1 MQFSFLEGMK
11 KIMPIYNSKRIDT
24 YIFKPFEAIFS
35 FISKKI
41 NFTFANAFTSGLF
54 GFIVIIYLIVFLKST
69 MRFSSGTVYQT
80 FNIVLIIVLSVLC
93 LLAYNLHF
101 GLLAKKGVPC
111 FSADLNLLN
120 SHINNNSLVPSGNFQ
135 TSLSI
140 LESIKKLPDN
150 SMKAALIYPSVIMAA
165 AVIQQ
170 IIIGT
175 VFDSLMMFIGISTA
189 IIINVFITSIL
200 SELLTGEMRSEIKRY
215 LYNNQIQFKESFTSS
230 IRNKFIF
237 INVLV
242 FISMIELG
250 LIFYLSSAKGLILL
264 PVIFAI
270 LTALIVAVL
279 LLLYF
284 LSIQFSLHDIESAA
298 VDLAKGGTG
307 KLFLRSSDKEVV
319 KASLGFIKAVQVVND
334 LRENLENKIN
344 ERTSE
349 FNSTMDALQHT
360 LNEMQKLKQ
369 QQDGDYFLIS
379 LLLEPLN
386 MNKASCVNLAIDF
399 YIEEKKKFQFKKW
412 NKEIGGD
419 ICLSSSFFLKNKLYA
434 VILNADAMGKSI
446 QGAGGAIVLGSVFQA
461 LINRTRFSS
470 MEQEKYPEEWLHM
483 AYVEMQR
490 VFESFDGSMLISLV
504 LSLVD
509 DENGLM
515 YYINVE
521 HPWTVLYRNK
531 KSQFIENEL
540 MIRKLGV
547 PDRDMLFAVKLY
559 QFKPGDVIIMG
570 SDGRDDLLIPN
581 ENEIDDVSSERNQS
595 EVMNEDESL
604 FLKMVEKGN
613 GNLKDIYSSIIKHG
627 KVTDDISM
635 IRISYKEHV
644 SSPAADVTDEMN
656 KLIDDI
662 KSIQN
667 ESPEQA
673 IEMLKNATG
682 IYKKNP
688 VIIKKL
694 VKLLV
699 NKKDYKTAVPYLD
712 QYNEINPIDTDMIYI
727 YSYSLMKIKKYT
739 KAAEFAER
747 IVFRNPENIRYLL
760 HLAKIYIILNNYFEA
775 DKLLDKVIML
785 SPENEKALAM
795 KNSM

>member
-1 MQFSFLEGMK
+1 
-11 KIMPIYNSKRIDT
+11 MPIYNSKRFDT
-24 YIFKPFEAIFS
+24 YIFRPFEAIFS
-35 FISKKI
+35 FISKRI
-41 NFTFANAFTSGLF
+41 NFTFAAALTSGLF
-54 GFIVIIYLIVFLKST
+54 SFIVIIYFIVFLLST
-69 MRFSSGTVYQT
+69 MRLSTGPVYQT
-80 FNIVLIIVLSVLC
+80 FNIALIIVVTVLC
-93 LLAYNLHF
+93 ILAYNLHF
-101 GLLAKKGVPC
+101 GLLAKKGIPC
-111 FSADLNLLN
+111 FSADLNQLN
-120 SHINNNSLVPSGNFQ
+120 SHIGDNSLVPSVNFQ

-140 LESIKKLPDN
+140 LEAIKNLPDKN
-150 SMKAALIYPSVIMAA
+150 MKAALIYPSVVLAV
-165 AVIQQ
+165 AVIQH

-175 VFDSLMMFIGISTA
+175 VFDSIMLFIGISTA
-189 IIINVFITSIL
+189 IMINVFITSIL

-237 INVLV
+237 INILV
-242 FISMIELG
+242 FVSLIEMG
-250 LIFYLSSAKGLILL
+250 LIFYYSSAKGNILL
-264 PVIFAI
+264 PVIFAF
-270 LTALIVAVL
+270 LTTIIVAVL

-531 KSQFIENEL
+531 KSLFIENEM

-547 PDRDMLFAVKLY
+547 PDHDILFAVKLF
-559 QFKPGDVIIMG
+559 QFKPGDVIIIG
-570 SDGRDDLLIPN
+570 SDGRDDVLL
-581 ENEIDDVSSERNQS
+581 ENDQDNDFEFTEKNQPGI
-595 EVMNEDESL
+595 MNEDESL

-613 GNLKDIYSSIIKHG
+613 GRLKDIYKAISDQG
-627 KVTDDISM
+627 KITDDISM
-635 IRISYKEHV
+635 IRISYKENV
-644 SSPAADVTDEMN
+644 SPAVTYGTDELN
-656 KLIDDI
+656 NFIDDI

-667 ESPEQA
+667 DSPEKA
-673 IEMLKNATG
+673 IELLINAAG
-682 IYKKNP
+682 LYKKNP

-699 NKKDYKTAVPYLD
+699 DKKDYKAAVPYLD
-712 QYNEINPIDTDMIYI
+712 QYNEINPIDTEMIYI
-727 YSYSLMKIKKYT
+727 YSYSLMKIKNYT

-760 HLAKIYIILNNYFEA
+760 HLAKIYITQNNYFEA
-775 DKLLDKVIML
+775 DKLLDKVILL